1 MKVPILPFVLLL
13 VLGGATAPAARAHT
27 PAAPGT
33 IVRTVP
39 PAGGLQQTPEQMV
52 ARRVQYLGQEL
63 GLSADQQ
70 TRLQPV
76 LLAQREQLQ
85 TLREG
90 RVTNGRR
97 YGSPQDLKNAE
108 VKFDE
113 QLKTVFTPE
122 QFTKYTQLKVAQA
135 GKLPGGRRPTR
146 PRWPY
151 RPRPCRAAGAGR
163 LAGAGLRR

>member
-13 VLGGATAPAARAHT
+13 VLGGATAPAARAQT

-97 YGSPQDLKNAE
+97 YGSTQDLKNAE

-113 QLKTVFTPE
+113 QLKTVFTTE

-135 GKLPGGRRPTR
+135 GKLPGGRRPTAR
-146 PRWPY
+146 PGA
-151 RPRPCRAAGAGR
+151 RAAAPTPTE
-163 LAGAGLRR
+163 

>member
-1 MKVPILPFVLLL
+1 MKKLLL
-13 VLGGATAPAARAHT
+13 LLAFGGATTSAALAQT
-27 PAAPGT
+27 PATATTPGT

-39 PAGGLQQTPEQMV
+39 PAGGLQQTPEGMV
-52 ARRVQYLGQEL
+52 ARRVQYLTEEL
-63 GLSADQQ
+63 VLTSEQQ
-70 TRLQPV
+70 AKLQPI

-113 QLKTVFTPE
+113 QLKTVFTTE
-122 QFTKYTQLKVAQA
+122 QFAKYTQMKVSQT
-135 GKLPGGRRPTR
+135 GKLPGGRRPVRPGTR
-146 PRWPY
+146 P
-151 RPRPCRAAGAGR
+151 AAPAPTE
-163 LAGAGLRR
+163 

>member
-1 MKVPILPFVLLL
+1 MKKLLL
-13 VLGGATAPAARAHT
+13 LLAATATTSVAFAQTPA
-27 PAAPGT
+27 AAPGT

-52 ARRVQYLGQEL
+52 ARRVQYLTEAL
-63 GLSADQQ
+63 ALTPDQQ
-70 TRLQPV
+70 TRLQPI

-97 YGSPQDLKNAE
+97 YGSAQDLKAAE

-122 QFTKYTQLKVAQA
+122 QFAKYTQLKADQA
-135 GKLPGGRRPTR
+135 GKLPGGLRRPVR
-146 PRWPY
+146 PGA
-151 RPRPCRAAGAGR
+151 RPAAPAPTE
-163 LAGAGLRR
+163 

>member
-1 MKVPILPFVLLL
+1 MKKLLL
-13 VLGGATAPAARAHT
+13 LLAFGGATTSAALAQT
-27 PAAPGT
+27 PATATTPGT

-39 PAGGLQQTPEQMV
+39 PAGGLQQTPEGMV
-52 ARRVQYLGQEL
+52 ARRVQYLTEEL
-63 GLSADQQ
+63 VLTSEQQ
-70 TRLQPV
+70 AKLQPI

-113 QLKTVFTPE
+113 QLKTVFTTE
-122 QFTKYTQLKVAQA
+122 QFAKYTQMKVSQT
-135 GKLPGGRRPTR
+135 GKLPGGRRPVRPGTR
-146 PRWPY
+146 PAA
-151 RPRPCRAAGAGR
+151 RAPTE
-163 LAGAGLRR
+163 